1 MPLPPDIDKKI
12 LTRFE
17 ELIKEAPLLAERMRR
32 EHEEAN
38 RGSGVVYFGESEFH
52 SQFVSAEAF
61 RTKAISLVTLVL
73 GNAQRANDLVDEIR
87 RLNAN
92 SYGIEHIVGILIG
105 LQDDYKKGL
114 LSDITNMIEANIAAD
129 YMGQAEHLLGEG
141 IQGQFDHVPAAVLA
155 GAVLEDSLR
164 RLCGRQMPPIPTIK
178 PNGQDKM
185 LNALIDDLKSA
196 NVYNELIA
204 KQLRGWAD
212 IRNAA
217 AHGRFDDFKREH
229 VESMIKGIEVFLA
242 DYM

>member
-1 MPLPPDIDKKI
+1 M
-12 LTRFE
+12 
-17 ELIKEAPLLAERMRR
+17 
-32 EHEEAN
+32 
-38 RGSGVVYFGESEFH
+38 
-52 SQFVSAEAF
+52 
-61 RTKAISLVTLVL
+61 

-87 RLNAN
+87 QLNAN
-92 SYGIEHIVGILIG
+92 SYGIEHILGILIG

-114 LSDITNMIEANIAAD
+114 LSDVTNMIEANIAAD

-178 PNGQDKM
+178 SNGLDKM

-217 AHGRFDDFKREH
+217 AHGRFEDFKREH